1 MNKDLIY
8 EPQYT
13 NVDVNFNLDP
23 HYRQYGETEAAYNK
37 RRVDGFKK
45 HRRTILAKLTSLEN
59 VERVRRQEH
68 FQQYRSY
75 TNNGI
80 IFNPALHD
88 DVILSHE
95 LEDVVHDINQLE
107 QILQEVDVIL
117 ATLNVVNETDNEPDN
132 ETKQPKKVQ
141 QDPMNNVV
149 VPPPDPYREMLRR
162 ERERGEEKVEEDEE
176 ADDDIQDEKKEEDEE
191 KEEEKKEEE
200 ENLPPPTSSTR
211 YNPFSGA
218 GAGAGMAHSE
228 FRRLMGGQ
236 SQSLLNF
243 TQTYKFN
250 YDSLDVNNW
259 NKEYNKYYNFFP
271 YTSTTSDS
279 VTALGDIDLNTRD
292 IKMYLD
298 YASLGYG
305 DPTGTSTLV
314 SVDNAQATIFTD
326 DDAEVVIAFRGTETS
341 NPEEAYLGIIPND
354 VLTDLNTTIKLA
366 SSLGWVGADREAD
379 DVMVHLG
386 FNNYVEELY
395 QILLDDHVRPNITK
409 KFTIVGHS
417 LGGVSAQIFAYRL
430 YLEMK
435 ALGQD
440 INIDSV
446 WSYGGVKGMYSPFHA
461 PENAINMFSINYYRD
476 PVPYWFPVFGDS
488 LGTKVILYEGG
499 QYEVYYR
506 DQITPYLGINLGN
519 SAEYFFRLR
528 ENAEYKNQK
537 LTAWYRYLR
546 EKVGSVYNFA
556 TEDKI
561 LTYAAGM
568 YSVALSRQGDVNQ
581 HKITTGYNISVG
593 NLPDVDISIRK
604 TEDTFVAQQNP
615 RPYEPFD
622 YNLFENVGMG
632 ENGNFHNYKKNPP
645 KILGYVMNYT
655 SSMDGYKIIF

>member
-1 MNKDLIY
+1 M
-8 EPQYT
+8 
-13 NVDVNFNLDP
+13 
-23 HYRQYGETEAAYNK
+23 
-37 RRVDGFKK
+37 
-45 HRRTILAKLTSLEN
+45 
-59 VERVRRQEH
+59 
-68 FQQYRSY
+68 
-75 TNNGI
+75 
-80 IFNPALHD
+80 
-88 DVILSHE
+88 
-95 LEDVVHDINQLE
+95 
-107 QILQEVDVIL
+107 
-117 ATLNVVNETDNEPDN
+117 
-132 ETKQPKKVQ
+132 
-141 QDPMNNVV
+141 
-149 VPPPDPYREMLRR
+149 
-162 ERERGEEKVEEDEE
+162 
-176 ADDDIQDEKKEEDEE
+176 
-191 KEEEKKEEE
+191 
-200 ENLPPPTSSTR
+200 
-211 YNPFSGA
+211 
-218 GAGAGMAHSE
+218 
-228 FRRLMGGQ
+228 
-236 SQSLLNF
+236 SLLNF

-259 NKEYNKYYNFFP
+259 NREYNKYYEFFP
-271 YTSTTSDS
+271 FTSTTNDS
-279 VTALGDIDLNTRD
+279 VSALGDIDLNTRD

-305 DPTGTSTLV
+305 DPSGTSTLV

-326 DDAEVVIAFRGTETS
+326 DDDTVVIAFRGTETD
-341 NPEEAYLGIIPND
+341 NPEEAYLGVIPND

-366 SSLGWVGADREAD
+366 SSLNWVGADREAD

-386 FNNYVEELY
+386 FNTYVEELY
-395 QILLDDHVRPNITK
+395 QILLEEHVLTNITK
-409 KFTIVGHS
+409 KFVIVGHS

-461 PENAINMFSINYYRD
+461 PENSINMFSINYYKD

-499 QYEVYYR
+499 QYDIYYR

-528 ENAEYKNQK
+528 NNAEYKNQK
-537 LTAWYRYLR
+537 LTAWYRYIR

-604 TEDTFVAQQNP
+604 TEDTFVAQQAP
-615 RPYEPFD
+615 QPYAPFD

-632 ENGNFHNYKKNPP
+632 ENGNFHTYKKNPP

-655 SSMDGYKIIF
+655 SAMDGYKIIF